1 MFVRD
6 GDSMNCPFC
15 GVQHNDTI
23 VQAFSIVAYFFE
35 CGNAYDAREEYW
47 IDICV
52 SQPKFP

>member
-1 MFVRD
+1 
-6 GDSMNCPFC
+6 MNHMSAKA
-15 GVQHNDTI
+15 VN
-23 VQAFSIVAYFFE
+23 VAYFFE